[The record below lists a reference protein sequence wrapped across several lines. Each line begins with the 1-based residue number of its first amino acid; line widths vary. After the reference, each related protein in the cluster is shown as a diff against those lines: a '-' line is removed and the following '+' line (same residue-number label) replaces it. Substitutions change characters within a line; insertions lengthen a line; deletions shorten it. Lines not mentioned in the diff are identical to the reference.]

1 MATLEVRGVRGGY
14 GDVTVLKDVSLDVHD
29 REVVALVGA
38 NGAGKSTLLRTISG
52 LLRVTAGEIHFNGER
67 IDHAPPHHV
76 VELGF
81 VQVPEG
87 KQLFSQMTVEENLL
101 AGAMC
106 PRARGERQKSL
117 QEVYGLFAEI
127 ADKRARQAGSLSG
140 GEQQMVAVGRALMA
154 RPTILAMDE
163 PSLGLAPVVVDRLF
177 GVLQTI
183 RERGM
188 TILLIEQNVQ
198 QTLEM
203 ADRGYVMENGQI
215 VLTGSG
221 RELLG
226 NEHLKTHY
234 LGV

>member
-1 MATLEVRGVRGGY
+1 MPTLEVRGVRGGY
-14 GDVTVLKDVSLDVHD
+14 GDVTVLKDVSLQVDD

-38 NGAGKSTLLRTISG
+38 NGAGKSTLLRTVSG
-52 LLRVTAGEIHFNGER
+52 LLRPTAGEIRLLGER

-87 KQLFSQMTVEENLL
+87 KQLFQQMTVEENLL
-101 AGAMC
+101 VGSLC
-106 PRARGERQKSL
+106 PRARGDRQRSL
-117 QEVYGLFAEI
+117 EEVYSLFAEI
-127 ADKRARQAGSLSG
+127 ADKRRRQAGSLSG

-154 RPTILAMDE
+154 RPAILAMDE

-177 GVLQTI
+177 GVLQKI
-183 RERGM
+183 REGGL
-188 TILLIEQNVQ
+188 TILIIEQNVQ

-203 ADRGYVMENGQI
+203 ADRGYVMENGHI

-221 RELLG
+221 RELLA
-226 NEHLKTHY
+226 NEHLKSHY

>member
-1 MATLEVRGVRGGY
+1 MATLEVRGIRGGY
-14 GDVTVLKDVSLDVHD
+14 GDVTVLKDVNLEVHD

-52 LLRVTAGEIHFNGER
+52 LLRPTQGEIRFGGER
-67 IDHAPPHHV
+67 IDQASPHHV

-87 KQLFSQMTVEENLL
+87 KQLFPQMTVEENLL
-101 AGAMC
+101 VGAVC
-106 PRARGERQKSL
+106 PRARPDRVRSL
-117 QEVYGLFAEI
+117 EEVYGLFTEI
-127 ADKRARQAGSLSG
+127 ADRRRQQAGSLSG

-154 RPTILAMDE
+154 RPTVLAMDE

-177 GVLQTI
+177 AVLGQI
-183 RERGM
+183 RDRGM

-203 ADRGYVMENGQI
+203 ADRGYVMENGHI
-215 VLTGSG
+215 VLQGSG
-221 RELLG
+221 ADLLR
-226 NEHLKTHY
+226 NEHLRTHY